1 MSKNGFACRAF
12 LKFAVTNVEGL
23 VDTGIFTQTNGESYP
38 YLIVRRDNELFDTAR
53 NFLIS
58 PICLTG
64 VTKFEWE
71 IVCRL
76 IHEDLARY
84 NIAGGFLQT
93 RDTSVIE
100 QHESIQKRGA
110 YFVDKRTNFRLQ
122 TGIGVEAY
130 INSMKRDSRQR
141 VRKLLK
147 EKDKFTLRKA
157 KTETDFNLFSEM
169 YLSNAKKFDFDS
181 FYRFD
186 KEDWKHLYKN
196 DGFYL
201 WLLSYEKKIVA
212 GTILTNTLDGLD
224 YTFFAYDSNIKD
236 ISRANVFFLYQQ
248 HSNQQNY
255 LNLGGGIKEND
266 TLARFKESMGGRAVG
281 FKRYRF
287 LIKNKGAE
295 ITPGHLNRLRKR
307 WP

>member
-1 MSKNGFACRAF
+1 MSQNGFACRAF
-12 LKFAVTNVEGL
+12 LKFAVTNMKGL
-23 VDTGIFTQTNGESYP
+23 VDTGIFTQSNGESYP

-71 IVCRL
+71 TACTL

-93 RDTSVIE
+93 RDTSAIE
-100 QHESIQKRGA
+100 QHESIQKRAA

-122 TGIGVEAY
+122 LGLGVEPY

-157 KTETDFNLFSEM
+157 ETESDLNLFAEM
-169 YLSNAKKFDFDS
+169 YISNAKTFDFDS
-181 FYRFD
+181 SYLLH

-196 DGFYL
+196 NGFYL
-201 WLLSYEKKIVA
+201 WLLCYEKKIVA
-212 GTILTNTLDGLD
+212 GTILTNTSNGLD

-248 HSNQQNY
+248 HSNQQGY
-255 LNLGGGIKEND
+255 LDLGGGIKEND
-266 TLARFKESMGGRAVG
+266 TLARFKESIGGRAVG

-287 LIKNKGAE
+287 LIKNKGDE
-295 ITPGHLNRLRKR
+295 ITPSHLNRLRKR